1 MEYFYHNIFQADA
14 ASRSPVIASTSATRP
29 SLAFAEASIP
39 STSAASTSKSVADSS
54 LKTLEIHRDL
64 ARHIAAADKV
74 ISKIGKPDLSDDE
87 DFGFDIPDEVMEAV
101 NNGELDLNDI
111 YMPDLALASNAGNLG
126 QASNAG
132 EGPSGYLQRSQTS
145 QWRDRKR
152 HLVENDHDKV
162 VDCCGDVLG
171 RFGKKVVKKMRADP
185 ELAKKILEKLD
196 EPSSDE
202 NEGVTPARLVAHTHA
217 NELR

>member
-1 MEYFYHNIFQADA
+1 MNLEYVLYDSIFQAN
-14 ASRSPVIASTSATRP
+14 P
-29 SLAFAEASIP
+29 
-39 STSAASTSKSVADSS
+39 
-54 LKTLEIHRDL
+54 LEIRRDL
-64 ARHIAAADKV
+64 DRHVAAADK
-74 ISKIGKPDLSDDE
+74 ILNKLGNPDLLSDDD
-87 DFGFDIPDEVMEAV
+87 DFGFEINDDLPTNNSNLSNEIMNNIPNEVMEAV

-111 YMPDLALASNAGNLG
+111 YMPDLALALASNAGNLD
-126 QASNAG
+126 QTSNAG